1 MKNIDDAV
9 QENDN
14 NVIIKSSQADVIDL
28 QSEQVRFH
36 FPIHYKEKKIFG
48 LYFYSQSVMNPIQC

>member
-36 FPIHYKEKKIFG
+36 FPIHYKEKKKICFV
-48 LYFYSQSVMNPIQC
+48 FF